1 MILGLFA
8 ALMAWLIAQALPGS
22 TVTRGI
28 TPPPRANVSDTG
40 VAYVAGLADRG
51 PSSLALGGTQEV
63 TSLSDFVSKYGARQT
78 YSALYDWLD
87 TFFHEGGARA
97 RIGRVVGPGAAQAT
111 RNLLDGSAGTS
122 LIAKA
127 KSPGAWGN
135 NLTVA
140 VAVSGTYVISV
151 FESGTLVETSPA
163 LTTQQDAVDWSNST
177 SRYLYITLGASSLI
191 PTTLAASALSGGT
204 DDRASITDTQWQ
216 TARDMF
222 LPDFGPGQ
230 IVDVGRVSSAGHAQ
244 LIASAEAKGRFG
256 VLDYGDT
263 ATAATIL
270 ATLATDRAVSGS
282 HSAAGYG
289 PWLTI
294 PPLPGAT
301 TVRTV
306 PASALAAGVMS
317 RNDGQGLSP
326 NQPPA
331 GALGVA
337 QWVTGVT
344 QTYSETDRAS
354 LNAAGFNVVR
364 NIIGQG
370 IVIFGA
376 RTLADP
382 ASDSRWV
389 WVNNARFY
397 TLLYSR
403 ANQIAS
409 QYVLG
414 ELNPRRVSS
423 FAGALAGMLKE
434 YWPDDLIGDTFA
446 QAARVD
452 TSANTPA
459 TLDGGVLTATLVV
472 RMAGVAE
479 QVNITITKV
488 QATESVA

>member
-1 MILGLFA
+1 MIVGLFA
-8 ALMAWLIAQALPGS
+8 ALAAWLIAQALPGG
-22 TVTRGI
+22 TITRG
-28 TPPPRANVSDTG
+28 TSPPPRASVTDTG
-40 VAYVAGLADRG
+40 VTYVAGLADRG
-51 PSSLALGGTQEV
+51 PASLAQGGTVVVSSLSAFV
-63 TSLSDFVSKYGARQT
+63 TAFGARQT
-78 YSALYDWLD
+78 YSGLYDWVD
-87 TFFHEGGARA
+87 TFFHEGGSSL
-97 RIGRVVGPGAAQAT
+97 RIGRVVGPGALQAT
-111 RNLLDGSAGTS
+111 RNLLDGSAGIS
-122 LIAKA
+122 LVVKA

-140 VAVSGTYVISV
+140 VTVSGGYVLTV
-151 FESGTLVETSPA
+151 KESGTTVETSPT

-177 SRYLYITLGASSLI
+177 SRYLFITLGASSLT
-191 PTTLAASALSGGT
+191 PAALGDSALSTGT
-204 DDRASITDTQWQ
+204 DDRSNITDTQWQ

-230 IVDVGRVSSAGHAQ
+230 VVDVGRVSTTGHAQ
-244 LIASAEAKGRFG
+244 LIAAAETKGRFG

-270 ATLATDRAVSGS
+270 STLATDRAVTGS

-294 PPLPGAT
+294 PPIAGTT

-306 PASALAAGVMS
+306 PASALAAAVMS
-317 RNDGQGLSP
+317 RNDGEGLSP
-326 NQPPA
+326 NIPPA
-331 GALGVA
+331 GAAGVA
-337 QWVTGVT
+337 RWVTGVT
-344 QTYSETDRAS
+344 QTYSETDRGL
-354 LNAAGFNVVR
+354 LNAAGFNVIR
-364 NIIGQG
+364 SLAGQG

-382 ASDSRWV
+382 TSDPRWV

-397 TLLYSR
+397 TLLYAR
-403 ANQIAS
+403 AGQIAS

-414 ELNPRRVSS
+414 ELNSRRVAS

-446 QAARVD
+446 EAARVD
-452 TSANTPA
+452 TSANTPT
-459 TLDGGVLTATLVV
+459 TLDNGVLTATLVV